1 MGIPK
6 NRTALKEF
14 EEFKEEGEAKYV
26 ISSCYGISPAFPGRS
41 SPTRPLL
48 LPWPTAVQVALLL
61 SLFFSLRV
69 PRPDLASHLGAKSH
83 DGQRFRARARSLRG
97 MRLLFHPT
105 TLCRDQIG
113 ILRDRSFQKSIG
125 RMAARKPGVFDV
137 DGTLT
142 APRKVITPQMLE
154 FMRQLRESLKSFL
167 GEDKLKEFI
176 NFTLHYIAGLDISIK
191 RIAAKK
197 SMMNLKNMIRHVV
210 VLVHNIRPKM
220 ISVLRE
226 KFAHMDLTFSI
237 GGQISFDGGND
248 YEIYESERTVGH
260 TVTSPD
266 DTAAQCRSLFLG
278 N

>member
-1 MGIPK
+1 MHLAIILSMQLYTTMIIKWPSCSQKWGI
-6 NRTALKEF
+6 NWSTACDPIVSMMEQL
-14 EEFKEEGEAKYV
+14 
-26 ISSCYGISPAFPGRS
+26 
-41 SPTRPLL
+41 
-48 LPWPTAVQVALLL
+48 
-61 SLFFSLRV
+61 
-69 PRPDLASHLGAKSH
+69 SH
-83 DGQRFRARARSLRG
+83 DEMIAYLIFL
-97 MRLLFHPT
+97 
-105 TLCRDQIG
+105 
-113 ILRDRSFQKSIG
+113 K
-125 RMAARKPGVFDV
+125 
-137 DGTLT
+137 
-142 APRKVITPQMLE
+142 
-154 FMRQLRESLKSFL
+154 SLKSFL